1 MVANE
6 GGRGLETVCSTVGV
20 EDVPF
25 EGRPLQLFEKAS
37 VSECIIQ
44 RTEGLP
50 TPGVLASCVF
60 VPAADLAAA
69 AAAAAAAAFV
79 AFAFATSRKF
89 VPALLATL
97 RILPLDPAPLPFFSF
112 AGVSALESS

>member
-1 MVANE
+1 
-6 GGRGLETVCSTVGV
+6 V

-25 EGRPLQLFEKAS
+25 EGRPLQLFEKES
-37 VSECIIQ
+37 VSECIIR

-50 TPGVLASCVF
+50 TPGVLASGVF

-69 AAAAAAAAFV
+69 AAVAAFV

>member
-1 MVANE
+1 MVVANE

-25 EGRPLQLFEKAS
+25 EGRPLQLFEKES
-37 VSECIIQ
+37 VSECIIR

-50 TPGVLASCVF
+50 TPGVLASGVF

-69 AAAAAAAAFV
+69 AAAAVAAFV